1 MLLAFTAPM
10 PTYYFMK
17 SCHALGMAELCS
29 SAITS
34 ALQRAPIALQM
45 MGKNELDVKA
55 EGE

>member
-34 ALQRAPIALQM
+34 ALQHAPIALQM